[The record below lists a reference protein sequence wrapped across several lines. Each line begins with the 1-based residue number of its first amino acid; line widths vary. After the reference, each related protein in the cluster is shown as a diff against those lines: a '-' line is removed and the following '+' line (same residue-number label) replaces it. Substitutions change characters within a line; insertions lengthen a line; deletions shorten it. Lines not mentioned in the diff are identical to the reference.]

1 MIHEDIFESRSLGN
15 ICVYIHLS
23 NINVKKDFSNQ
34 RNKIINNCKG
44 NTIALSKSC
53 NKCVNG

>member
-23 NINVKKDFSNQ
+23 NINVKEDFSNQ
-34 RNKIINNCKG
+34 RNKIIKQLQRKQLHCLNHAIN
-44 NTIALSKSC
+44 
-53 NKCVNG
+53 V